1 MPTQRLWASVAIVL
15 VAAGCRDA
23 AAPTLANSEFSWT
36 SAAVPPP
43 SLTGLHVLRQAAG
56 APPLET
62 YQVSFWACDGEA
74 STVSVNY
81 QPVGGESVGKP
92 FMRFDI
98 PKNALAT
105 SPDGTHMK
113 RGDSI
118 FVTVTI
124 DPVAFAVE
132 FQPSGVWF
140 SNGIPAQLT
149 FWYENADPDL
159 NGDGVVNAA
168 DQLLEQQIAVWGH
181 TTDTPWVKL
190 VSGNDTT
197 LPSVSAF
204 VRHFSEY
211 AVSW

>member
-1 MPTQRLWASVAIVL
+1 MLTQRLWVPVAILL
-15 VAAGCRDA
+15 VAAGCQDA
-23 AAPTLANSEFSWT
+23 AAPAVANSERSWT
-36 SAAVPPP
+36 STAVTP
-43 SLTGLHVLRQAAG
+43 SSLAGLHVLRQAAG
-56 APPLET
+56 APSLET

-74 STVSVNY
+74 STVTVNY

-98 PKNALAT
+98 PKNGLAT
-105 SPDGTHMK
+105 SPDGTRMK

-118 FVTVTI
+118 FVTLTI
-124 DPVAFAVE
+124 DSVAFAVE

-140 SNGIPAQLT
+140 SNGVPAQLT

-168 DQLLEQQIAVWGH
+168 DQRLEQQIAVWGH
-181 TTDTPWVKL
+181 SANAPWVKL

-197 LPSVSAF
+197 LPSVSTF